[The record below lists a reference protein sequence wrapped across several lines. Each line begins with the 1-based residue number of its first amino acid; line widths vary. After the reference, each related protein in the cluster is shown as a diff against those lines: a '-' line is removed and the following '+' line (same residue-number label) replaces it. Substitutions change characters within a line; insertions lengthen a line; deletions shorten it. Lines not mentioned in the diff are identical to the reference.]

1 MNFWVAIAP
10 TGQVSISPEQ
20 QAELLWIAIKL
31 KCEMTGVSL
40 QVPAS
45 QYNLYN
51 FLYNFTM
58 ELYFSD
64 CFDIR
69 LNFPKS
75 YR

>member
-1 MNFWVAIAP
+1 MM
-10 TGQVSISPEQ
+10 
-20 QAELLWIAIKL
+20 
-31 KCEMTGVSL
+31 CVSL

-58 ELYFSD
+58 ELYFND
-64 CFDIR
+64 YFDIR

-75 YR
+75 YT